1 MLRSHRANN
10 VALLASHGPLTSLW
24 SLDELRVAP
33 VQGMKHSLRIIG
45 GKWKGHRLRVPS
57 SKATR
62 PTPDAVR
69 ETLFNWLGSSVVG
82 ARVVDL
88 FAGTGSLGFEAL
100 SRGAAHATFVERNR
114 HSVSMLRKAC
124 QKFDLDATEASVI
137 SANSIGWL
145 RANTNKWDIV
155 FVDPPFDRTEL
166 YQRVLAELLDQLSPE
181 SIVYLEFSK
190 RSTIDRLD
198 YTMWKSSVTGE
209 VQFELLRPPITLA
222 GPANIVSEKS

>member
-1 MLRSHRANN
+1 
-10 VALLASHGPLTSLW
+10 
-24 SLDELRVAP
+24 
-33 VQGMKHSLRIIG
+33 MKHSLRIIG
-45 GKWKGHRLRVPS
+45 GKWRGHRLKVPS
-57 SKATR
+57 SKAIR

-114 HSVSMLRKAC
+114 HSVSLLRKAC
-124 QKFDLDATEASVI
+124 HKFDLDATEASVI

-145 RANTNKWDIV
+145 KSNTNKWDIV
-155 FVDPPFDRTEL
+155 FVDPPFERTEI
-166 YQRVLAELLDQLSPE
+166 YRKVLTDLLSRLSTE

-190 RSTIDRLD
+190 RSAIDRLD
-198 YTMWKSSVTGE
+198 YKMWKSSVTGE
-209 VQFELLRPPITLA
+209 VQFELLRPPNTLC
-222 GPANIVSEKS
+222 GPANIVSDKS